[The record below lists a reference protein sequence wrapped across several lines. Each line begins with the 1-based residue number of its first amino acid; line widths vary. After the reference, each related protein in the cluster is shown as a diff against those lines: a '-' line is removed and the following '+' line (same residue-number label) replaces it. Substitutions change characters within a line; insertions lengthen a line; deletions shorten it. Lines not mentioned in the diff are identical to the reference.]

1 MSANEQ
7 FFVGAQTVV
16 CLLQTTQIKQGVSFI
31 AAKKVYTSTNKTTV
45 VCIETEL
52 FFVLPGVDASHVYVR
67 ARALGCFH
75 SLISTETFRRALTGS
90 VDSCAE
96 TECPFS
102 GVTKSGR
109 VWKNG
114 SESNSR
120 SVPRVLTNADDSWV
134 FVDGVEEVLTD
145 DDDDDDDDDD
155 YDDDDD
161 DDDDDN
167 DDDDEDSRLICTC
180 CNGIITAQKESAIN
194 NDLKNVNL

>member
-1 MSANEQ
+1 M
-7 FFVGAQTVV
+7 
-16 CLLQTTQIKQGVSFI
+16 
-31 AAKKVYTSTNKTTV
+31 
-45 VCIETEL
+45 
-52 FFVLPGVDASHVYVR
+52 DASHVYVR

-114 SESNSR
+114 SESDSR

-134 FVDGVEEVLTD
+134 FVDGVEEVLTMMMMMMMV
-145 DDDDDDDDDD
+145 
-155 YDDDDD
+155 
-161 DDDDDN
+161 
-167 DDDDEDSRLICTC
+167 
-180 CNGIITAQKESAIN
+180 ITTTTTIMMMMMKTRGYMYLLQRHANCSERKKERAMN